1 MLPSNDDFLLII
13 YGPFRY
19 FRAKNHEKYFLV
31 NKQTLEKFIKIL
43 DFFSRTCL
51 FIYYLLIVDLMNPG
65 V

>member
-19 FRAKNHEKYFLV
+19 FRAKNHEKYFLI

-43 DFFSRTCL
+43 DFFFEDL
-51 FIYYLLIVDLMNPG
+51 FIYLLFVDC
-65 V
+65 